1 MTSTPMQ
8 LNNNFRLPA
17 EEILIR
23 IPRIYM
29 RIETPVTIIIK
40 AHTTLLR
47 KMLVQKLGHY
57 DTHYTHTIQALM
69 LTTLKRHFGIMN
81 LQKPNK
87 CLNETPV
94 VSQFNKN
101 SIIVTTRQTSW
112 YNFFVSPTVFHFQE
126 QEYKF
131 PERLNKKTKIKK
143 SREMIISL
151 SRTHVRGLL
160 SSEAR

>member
-47 KMLVQKLGHY
+47 KMLVQK
-57 DTHYTHTIQALM
+57 IQ
-69 LTTLKRHFGIMN
+69 
-81 LQKPNK
+81 LQKKLGP
-87 CLNETPV
+87 
-94 VSQFNKN
+94 
-101 SIIVTTRQTSW
+101 
-112 YNFFVSPTVFHFQE
+112 
-126 QEYKF
+126 
-131 PERLNKKTKIKK
+131 KK
-143 SREMIISL
+143 SF
-151 SRTHVRGLL
+151 VKK
-160 SSEAR
+160 

>member
-1 MTSTPMQ
+1 MQ
-8 LNNNFRLPA
+8 LNNNNRLPA

-57 DTHYTHTIQALM
+57 DTHYTHTIQVLM

-81 LQKPNK
+81 LQK
-87 CLNETPV
+87 
-94 VSQFNKN
+94 
-101 SIIVTTRQTSW
+101 
-112 YNFFVSPTVFHFQE
+112 
-126 QEYKF
+126 
-131 PERLNKKTKIKK
+131 TK
-143 SREMIISL
+143 
-151 SRTHVRGLL
+151 
-160 SSEAR
+160 